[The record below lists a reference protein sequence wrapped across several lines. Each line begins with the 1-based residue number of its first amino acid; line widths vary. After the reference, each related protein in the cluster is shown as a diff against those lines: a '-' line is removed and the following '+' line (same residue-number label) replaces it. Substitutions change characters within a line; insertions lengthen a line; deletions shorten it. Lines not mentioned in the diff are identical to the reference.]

1 MLQEASQQKPQLYE
15 NELVG
20 NYDNNPTE
28 EMRPRETGKYQNMD
42 TTKIGN
48 ERGNSYHKNE
58 KISK

>member
-1 MLQEASQQKPQLYE
+1 LYE